1 MCTLLQCG
9 LPRSLSHT
17 RAPTALRND
26 LFSRADVRGP
36 QGSGTLCEALLMV
49 EAYRG
54 NIVCPNKHAEPLTKF
69 HDGHLLESETYIGG
83 HVECLET
90 GVFRSDLPEK
100 FRLVPSALQAL
111 IDNVD
116 RDLTFA
122 IEVESGVQRDTV
134 SNYDEVRS
142 EIIEQLEM
150 LRDSP
155 LREEEPF
162 IYHLDVAAM
171 YPNIILS
178 NRLQPGAIV
187 NKATCASCDFNQES
201 NNCKRAL
208 TWKWRGDMTP
218 ASRTEYQ
225 SVKMQLTYENVDGK
239 PFVEL
244 DEADQATNVRAR
256 LKNYAHKVYKKT
268 KTTMEEERVDTVC
281 MRENP
286 FYVNTVRAFRDRRYD
301 YKIMTKKA
309 KKAKAKAAE
318 EGDAVAA
325 KEAGDRAQV
334 FDSLQLAH
342 KCILNSFYGY
352 VMRKGARWRSM
363 EMAGIVTYTGA
374 LLIKQA
380 RELVEQVRARFGCRP
395 R

>member
-1 MCTLLQCG
+1 Q
-9 LPRSLSHT
+9 
-17 RAPTALRND
+17 
-26 LFSRADVRGP
+26 
-36 QGSGTLCEALLMV
+36 
-49 EAYRG
+49 
-54 NIVCPNKHAEPLTKF
+54 
-69 HDGHLLESETYIGG
+69 
-83 HVECLET
+83 T

-100 FRLVPSALQAL
+100 FRLVPSALQSL

-187 NKATCASCDFNQES
+187 NKTTCASCDFNQES

-225 SVKMQLTYENVDGK
+225 SVKMQLSYENVDGK
-239 PFVEL
+239 PFLEL
-244 DEADQATNVRAR
+244 DETDQATNVRAR

-268 KTTMEEERVDTVC
+268 KITKEEERVDTVC

-309 KKAKAKAAE
+309 KKEKAKAAD
-318 EGDAVAA
+318 EGDAVGA
-325 KEAGDRAQV
+325 KQAGDRAQV

-342 KCILNSFYGY
+342 KCILNS
-352 VMRKGARWRSM
+352 
-363 EMAGIVTYTGA
+363 
-374 LLIKQA
+374 
-380 RELVEQVRARFGCRP
+380 
-395 R
+395 